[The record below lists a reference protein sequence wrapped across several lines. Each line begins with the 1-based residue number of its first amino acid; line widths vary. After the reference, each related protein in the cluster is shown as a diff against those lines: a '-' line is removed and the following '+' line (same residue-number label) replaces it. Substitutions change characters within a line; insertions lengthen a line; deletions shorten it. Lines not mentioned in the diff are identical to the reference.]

1 MNAAAT
7 GINVQNFHIQ
17 DQEGKPPSII
27 PNKVLSPPPPTSSQ
41 SLDFVFFTHSP
52 SISK

>member
-7 GINVQNFHIQ
+7 GITVQNFHIQ

-27 PNKVLSPPPPTSSQ
+27 PIKVLSPPPPPTSSQ
-41 SLDFVFFTHSP
+41 SLDFVFFTRSP
-52 SISK
+52 LSK